1 MNEVLVVENNGVT
14 LHALIERLQAAGH
27 SVIGAHDGKE
37 ALDLIAAAPR
47 RPSLILFDLSTPVVE
62 GWDFWEH
69 QRNEPELA
77 RIPIISI
84 SAKVANGLGD
94 TRGLLTTPVD
104 IDALLALISQ
114 YC

>member
-14 LHALIERLQAAGH
+14 LRALIERLQEAGH

-37 ALDLIAAAPR
+37 AFDLIAAAPR

-62 GWDFWEH
+62 GWDFWER
-69 QRNEPELA
+69 QRNEPELSH
-77 RIPIISI
+77 IPVISI
-84 SAKVANGLGD
+84 SARVANTSGD
-94 TRGLLTTPVD
+94 RRDLLTTPVG

>member
-14 LHALIERLQAAGH
+14 LRALIERLQAAGH

-37 ALDLIAAAPR
+37 AFDLIAAAPW
-47 RPSLILFDLSTPVVE
+47 RPRLILFDLSTPVVE

-69 QRNEPELA
+69 QRNGPELA

-84 SAKVANGLGD
+84 SAKVADVSGD
-94 TRGLLTTPVD
+94 TRDLLTTPVG
-104 IDALLALISQ
+104 IDALLALIRQ